1 MCHGILTVQSNLP
14 PTDLVS
20 EPRNSLANETLEGE
34 EDEMLCS
41 DEDEDD
47 QEDSRDYCRG
57 GYHPVKIGDLFHNRY
72 HVIRKLGWGHFS
84 TVWLCWDIGIKVSA
98 AEVRGLEARHMLD
111 QSVKGGCHTNR
122 YTLPD
127 FLIVTEYACIVITC
141 QLLLC
146 GNCAP
151 QPTHHANSCCVATVL
166 LSLPTT
172 PTPAVWQLCS
182 SAYTPRQLLLCGNCA
197 PQPTHHA
204 NSCCVATVLLSLPT
218 TPTPAVWQHVL
229 LSLHT
234 TRILEQFKS
243 FKLSVG
249 HMVYPRGQTF
259 CCSES
264 SKECIPLY

>member
-1 MCHGILTVQSNLP
+1 MLNLDHTSYRANP
-14 PTDLVS
+14 HLES

-57 GYHPVKIGDLFHNRY
+57 ERHSKQRYSEALFLCSQSGYHPVKIGDLFHNRY

-84 TVWLCWDIGIKVSA
+84 TVWLCWDIGCSRIKVSA
-98 AEVRGLEARHMLD
+98 AGVRGLEARHMLD

-127 FLIVTEYACIVITC
+127 FLTVTEYACIVITC

-166 LSLPTT
+166 PSLPTT
-172 PTPAVWQLCS
+172 PTPAVWQLCI
-182 SAYTPRQLLLCGNCA
+182 
-197 PQPTHHA
+197 
-204 NSCCVATVLLSLPT
+204 LSLPT
-218 TPTPAVWQHVL
+218 TPTPAMWQL
-229 LSLHT
+229 CSSAYT
-234 TRILEQFKS
+234 
-243 FKLSVG
+243 
-249 HMVYPRGQTF
+249 PRG
-259 CCSES
+259 S
-264 SKECIPLY
+264 